1 MAGTMILWP
10 LLYLAC
16 ENHLR
21 KDFDAKGDHK
31 FANRLFPFAS
41 LWGNDQGRPEIYG
54 RAKLVKLIQ
63 NVLLDQFS
71 EESPDRMLFERMCH
85 ICGFMCAHDP
95 KERKIAPDS
104 FLSATEQCLNFLDS
118 ARLPKMPITA
128 APGVDSTFDP
138 VCKFIDNF
146 CASGHFRGSSQVV
159 SKTDSLR
166 KINFKFAD
174 FAPRDVEYENSPE
187 KNWLFVNRKP
197 SPVSGGPLTFED
209 CLTPDYFVLPPK
221 EFVFGNAQP
230 RAIYLPRNKFC
241 LGKDS
246 SADGMFD
253 PAFLTLLTQRDWFTV
268 FRYERPDHSPWI
280 IKLVL
285 SMSPLLFVCNALCQ
299 THCR

>member
-1 MAGTMILWP
+1 M
-10 LLYLAC
+10 
-16 ENHLR
+16 
-21 KDFDAKGDHK
+21 
-31 FANRLFPFAS
+31 FPFDD
-41 LWGNDQGRPEIYG
+41 LWENKEGRPRTYD
-54 RAKLVKLIQ
+54 RAKLLGLIKISLQ
-63 NVLLDQFS
+63 EKFS
-71 EESPDRMLFERMCH
+71 RESPDRELFERMCH
-85 ICGFMCAHDP
+85 ICSFMCAHDP
-95 KERKIAPDS
+95 NERKMRPES
-104 FLSATEQCLNFLDS
+104 SVSAAEQCLNVLNSDNVQLQQ
-118 ARLPKMPITA
+118 ALVATPA
-128 APGVDSTFDP
+128 AAAAFDP
-138 VCKFIDNF
+138 VCKFIDSF
-146 CASGHFRGSSQVV
+146 CASGHFRGSSKVV
-159 SKTDSLR
+159 SEIDQWR

-285 SMSPLLFVCNALCQ
+285 CMSPLFFVCNALCQ